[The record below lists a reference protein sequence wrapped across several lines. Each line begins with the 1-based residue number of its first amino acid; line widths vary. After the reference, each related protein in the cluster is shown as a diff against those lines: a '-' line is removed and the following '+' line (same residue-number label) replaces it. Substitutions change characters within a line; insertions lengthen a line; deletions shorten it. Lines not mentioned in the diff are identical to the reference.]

1 MYRVAILVAC
11 SHTAAVVAA
20 ASPLP
25 KAPTA
30 ITDAN
35 AKDLRPLH
43 EIPENAWEV
52 VWGPKRG
59 ELSLLPWES
68 PAKVLDATTFRRLR
82 EVGAKKRLIHL
93 AFGPG
98 GDTLAWCE
106 NDARVEVH
114 DLNAKRMMVF
124 ETGNSQPQMTFSPDG
139 KLLAWGWNQ
148 TIRLWDL
155 PFRREVSR
163 LESSGEVKAVA
174 FEADAARSSSPVDV
188 GRFARG
194 T

>member
-1 MYRVAILVAC
+1 TLRGNDLDKEAFMYRLAILLVC
-11 SHTAAVVAA
+11 SLTAAVVAA
-20 ASPLP
+20 PAPLP
-25 KAPTA
+25 KAPPA
-30 ITDAN
+30 ITAAN

-43 EIPENAWEV
+43 EIPENAWEG

-59 ELSLLPWES
+59 ELPLLPSES

-114 DLNAKRMMVF
+114 DLKAKRMMVF

-139 KLLAWGWNQ
+139 KLLAWDW
-148 TIRLWDL
+148 
-155 PFRREVSR
+155 
-163 LESSGEVKAVA
+163 
-174 FEADAARSSSPVDV
+174 
-188 GRFARG
+188 
-194 T
+194 